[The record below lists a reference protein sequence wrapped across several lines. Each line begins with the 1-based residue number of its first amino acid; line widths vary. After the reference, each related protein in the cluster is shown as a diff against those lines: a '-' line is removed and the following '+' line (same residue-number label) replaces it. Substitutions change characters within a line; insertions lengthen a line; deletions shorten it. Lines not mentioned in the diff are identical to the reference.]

1 MRFPNHT
8 ALRALCVGAALLVLP
23 SCFGIS
29 HDYVGPREI
38 TPGTKLSQPSEKLGD
53 IKGDKKATFL
63 FWGLIPLSSSSG
75 AQLADDLAVSQH
87 ADVDGVTRVRI
98 HEEASAVDVIV
109 GTLTLGIFWMMTVE
123 TEGEAH
129 AFTTGGT
136 Q

>member
-1 MRFPNHT
+1 MRPLALK
-8 ALRALCVGAALLVLP
+8 ALRTPCVGAALLVLP

-38 TPGTKLSQPSEKLGD
+38 TPGTVLSQPSEKIGD
-53 IKGDKKATFL
+53 IEAKKSATFL
-63 FWGLIPLSSSSG
+63 FWGLIPLNNGSG
-75 AQLADDLAVSQH
+75 PQLADETAVMQYP
-87 ADVDGVTRVRI
+87 DVDGVTNVRI
-98 HEEASAVDVIV
+98 HEEASAVDVVV
-109 GTLTLGIFWMMTVE
+109 GVLTLGIFWMMTVE